1 MNLEQSA
8 TARRNSYMEIGKIYF
23 WTATIRN
30 WIHLMKDDRFKQIVI
45 SSLEFL
51 SDKGLVDIFCFVIM
65 PNHIH
70 LIWRVNELNG
80 KETPQGSFLKYTAH
94 EFKKI
99 LKEENGLSSFYVN
112 ASNKRYE
119 FWQRD
124 PLAIHLFSSEV
135 AFQKMDYIHN
145 NPCQDRWNLVEE
157 PHLYPYSSDSFYH
170 LQDKKYEFLKD
181 LRDEF

>member
-8 TARRNSYMEIGKIYF
+8 TARRNSYMEIGKTYF

-70 LIWRVNELNG
+70 LIWRVNELDIH
-80 KETPQGSFLKYTAH
+80 S
-94 EFKKI
+94 
-99 LKEENGLSSFYVN
+99 LSCRIACN
-112 ASNKRYE
+112 
-119 FWQRD
+119 
-124 PLAIHLFSSEV
+124 
-135 AFQKMDYIHN
+135 
-145 NPCQDRWNLVEE
+145 
-157 PHLYPYSSDSFYH
+157 
-170 LQDKKYEFLKD
+170 
-181 LRDEF
+181 